1 MPKNLPLAIRNLS
14 LLALN
19 RAAKLYRDLRRR
31 SRRAVKVMTEARKN
45 ARATLRNDLTTGRDA
60 ARSGYRTSVRAARSM
75 ARLNEQVWPRLQ
87 RELEASRH
95 LRRAAHGSQSIIVG
109 PWLSEVGYEVLYW
122 VPFLRWFCDRYRV
135 DRSRVVVVS
144 RGGVGGW
151 YHDISTDYVELLEL
165 FTPDEF
171 VALNAARHGAGDQ
184 KQQAISAFDE
194 AILARVRARA
204 GLASAGVCHPSV
216 MFRLLR
222 QFWIGN
228 ESLEYIQHHL
238 LYRGVSP
245 PPVVVPEL
253 PERFTAVKLY
263 TGKALPDTP
272 ANRHRLRALVELL
285 ASRGPIVTL
294 DTGVSLDEHDDYRF
308 RGIPNV
314 TSAAGWLTPATNLA
328 VQTEV
333 IRRAERFV
341 GTCGSVAW
349 LAPMIGTPTV
359 ALYSDDDF
367 LGPHL
372 YAARAAYR
380 SMGAAPFTQMDLNAL
395 AHIDLLG
402 PENASA

>member
-1 MPKNLPLAIRNLS
+1 VAKNVPLAMRNLS
-14 LLALN
+14 LAIMN
-19 RAAKLYRDLRRR
+19 RAAKLYRQLQRRWRRGAKQAFEAGKYTKAMLRHDF
-31 SRRAVKVMTEARKN
+31 V
-45 ARATLRNDLTTGRDA
+45 TGRDA
-60 ARSGYRTSVRAARSM
+60 AHGRYRATVRTARSM
-75 ARLNEQVWPRLQ
+75 SRLNQQIWSRLQ
-87 RELEASRH
+87 REVEATRH
-95 LRRAAHGSQSIIVG
+95 LRRAARGSRPIIVG

-122 VPFLRWFCDRYRV
+122 IPFLRWFCDRYRV
-135 DRSRVVVVS
+135 DPSRVVVVS
-144 RGGVGGW
+144 RGGVAGW
-151 YHDISTDYVELLEL
+151 YHEIANEYVELLDL
-165 FTPDEF
+165 FTPEEF
-171 VALNAARHGAGDQ
+171 VAFNAARQGARDQ
-184 KQQAISAFDE
+184 KQHAIATFDE
-194 AILARVRARA
+194 TILARVRARHD
-204 GLASAGVCHPSV
+204 LASAGVCHPSV

-222 QFWIGN
+222 QFWLGN
-228 ESLEYIQHHL
+228 ESLEYVQHRL
-238 LYRGVSP
+238 LYRRVSAP
-245 PPVVVPEL
+245 AVAVPEL
-253 PERFTAVKLY
+253 PDRFTAVKLY

-285 ASRGPIVTL
+285 ASRGPVVTL

-314 TSAAGWLTPATNLA
+314 VSVAGWLTPANNLA

-341 GTCGSVAW
+341 GTCGSIAW